1 MSDETCVSDEGSF
14 DFEARVDDDG
24 RVWLS
29 PSIGWDDAEVY
40 EWLRHGQRLCDIGKE
55 ARKYSE

>member
-29 PSIGWDDAEVY
+29 PSIGWIDT
-40 EWLRHGQRLCDIGKE
+40 LSLMGQPSG
-55 ARKYSE
+55 